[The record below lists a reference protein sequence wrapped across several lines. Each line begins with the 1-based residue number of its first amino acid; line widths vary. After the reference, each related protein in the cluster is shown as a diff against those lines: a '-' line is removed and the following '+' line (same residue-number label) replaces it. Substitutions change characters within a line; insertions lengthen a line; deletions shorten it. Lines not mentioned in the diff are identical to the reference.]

1 MRHPLTTTSA
11 AVLLLAVSGI
21 AAAQLPGGSRRG
33 QMLYENH
40 CSACHTTEVHW
51 RDKKLARDWDGL
63 ILQVRVWQGNGKLN
77 WNETDIQDV
86 AQHLNAVYYR
96 FPPSGSY

>member
-1 MRHPLTTTSA
+1 
-11 AVLLLAVSGI
+11 
-21 AAAQLPGGSRRG
+21 
-33 QMLYENH
+33 
-40 CSACHTTEVHW
+40 VHW

-63 ILQVRVWQGNGKLN
+63 ILQVRIWQGNGKLN